1 MDNTLIRI
9 KNVSLDY
16 NAKASIVC
24 ALEDINLELHK
35 GEFVCLLGPS
45 GCGKSTLLKLIAGYL
60 KPTKGSITME
70 DEPIVGPDW
79 HRGVV
84 FQAPSLYPWMNLR
97 QNVEFGPRM
106 RGVPE
111 EEIRKLSDHFLEQ
124 VKLTG
129 FEDKWIFELS
139 GGMKQRAELARA
151 LANAP
156 GVILMDEPFGAL
168 DALTR
173 VDMQGLIREIWQ
185 KNKSTIFL
193 ITHDIDE
200 ALSLGTRVLVMS
212 QRPGRILKEFSVD
225 FTYKIFRQDPR
236 HRKYDE
242 EYFDIKDEIID
253 LIHGQDPSQH

>member
-1 MDNTLIRI
+1 MNEPLIRI
-9 KNVSLDY
+9 ENLSLEY
-16 NAKASIVC
+16 QTQAGPVL
-24 ALEDINLELHK
+24 ALADINLELK
-35 GEFVCLLGPS
+35 EGEFVCLLGPS
-45 GCGKSTLLKLIAGYL
+45 GCGKSTLLKIIAGYL
-60 KPTKGSITME
+60 APTTGQCLMQG
-70 DEPIVGPDW
+70 EPIKGPDW

-84 FQAPSLYPWMNLR
+84 FQSPTLYPWMNLR
-97 QNVEFGPRM
+97 KNVEFGPRM
-106 RGVPE
+106 RGVSE
-111 EEIRKLSDHFLEQ
+111 EKIREVSDHFLGQ

-151 LANAP
+151 LANEPA
-156 GVILMDEPFGAL
+156 VILMDEPFGAL
-168 DALTR
+168 DAMTR

-212 QRPGRILKEFSVD
+212 DRPGRILKEFQVD
-225 FTYKIFRQDPR
+225 FTYKVFRQDAR

-242 EYFDIKDEIID
+242 SYFDVKDEIID
-253 LIHGQDPSQH
+253 LIHYQDE

>member
-1 MDNTLIRI
+1 MSETLICI
-9 KNVSLDY
+9 ENVSLEY
-16 NAKASIVC
+16 KTKAGTVP
-24 ALEDINLELHK
+24 ALDNIDLELQK

-45 GCGKSTLLKLIAGYL
+45 GCGKSTLLKLLAGYL
-60 KPTKGSITME
+60 KPTQGRCLMQGA
-70 DEPIVGPDW
+70 PIEGPDW

-84 FQAPSLYPWMNLR
+84 FQSPSLYPWMNLR

-106 RGVPE
+106 RGLPE
-111 EEIRKLSDHFLEQ
+111 EKIRALSDHFLDE

-139 GGMKQRAELARA
+139 GGMKQRAELARV
-151 LANAP
+151 LANEP
-156 GVILMDEPFGAL
+156 DVILMDEPFGAL

-185 KNKSTIFL
+185 KNHSTIFL

-212 QRPGRILKEFSVD
+212 DRPGRILKEFQVD
-225 FTYKIFRQDPR
+225 FTYKVFRQDPR
-236 HRKYDE
+236 HRQYDE
-242 EYFDIKDEIID
+242 AYFEKKDEIID
-253 LIHGQDPSQH
+253 LIHQKDV